1 MKLSI
6 PVKIKYNMEFNY
18 FLSQIN
24 KLKNTPPGGLDSQF
38 KMAPV
43 ERLKFS
49 DPDIEKRK
57 PRKAAVLSLF
67 YPNKGM
73 ETCFLLTLR
82 ANYNGVHGAQISFP
96 GGKFEPI
103 DITFQ
108 NTALREAEEEIGI
121 KAKEVMIFK
130 EMTKTFIPPSNFLV
144 TPFLGYQT
152 CTPVFKTNHEVERLL
167 EVKLSDLLDDR
178 SLAVK
183 NMSTSYMR
191 NIDVPCFKLNNCI
204 VWGATAMM
212 LSEIKDL
219 FTSVKFLFLIM
230 FVSQFA

>member
-1 MKLSI
+1 MD
-6 PVKIKYNMEFNY
+6 FNY

-24 KLKNTPPGGLDSQF
+24 KLSSTVTEGLDSQF

-49 DPDIEKRK
+49 EQAIQELK

-67 YPNKGM
+67 YPNKMM

-82 ANYNGVHGAQISFP
+82 ANYKGIHGAQISFP
-96 GGKFEPI
+96 GGKFEPE
-103 DITFQ
+103 DITFE

-121 KAKEVMIFK
+121 KAKEVKIFK

-144 TPFLGYQT
+144 IPFLGYQT
-152 CTPVFKTNHEVERLL
+152 FTPVFKMNHEVERLL

-178 SLAVK
+178 SLTVK
-183 NMSTSYMR
+183 NLSTSYME

-219 FTSVKFLFLIM
+219 FTSIKFLILIM

>member
-1 MKLSI
+1 MD
-6 PVKIKYNMEFNY
+6 FNY

-24 KLKNTPPGGLDSQF
+24 KLSSTVTGGLDSQF

-49 DPDIEKRK
+49 EQAIQELK

-67 YPNKGM
+67 YPNKMM

-82 ANYNGVHGAQISFP
+82 ANYKGIHGAQISFP
-96 GGKFEPI
+96 GGKFEPG
-103 DITFQ
+103 DITFE
-108 NTALREAEEEIGI
+108 NTALRESEEEIGI
-121 KAKEVMIFK
+121 KAKEVKIFK

-144 TPFLGYQT
+144 IPFLGYQT
-152 CTPVFKTNHEVERLL
+152 FTPVFKTNHEVEQLL

-178 SLAVK
+178 SLTVK
-183 NMSTSYMR
+183 NLSTSYME

-219 FTSVKFLFLIM
+219 FTSIKFLILIM